1 MVNKDEYIIYL
12 VGESEMTVEDET
24 KVPSWIS
31 GIEWAVVNFIE
42 LLLETDE

>member
-1 MVNKDEYIIYL
+1 L

-31 GIEWAVVNFIE
+31 GIEWAVCDHTWTQKAPMHKRP
-42 LLLETDE
+42 L